1 MQKVLQRTAMAKRQ
15 AVRKAEIA
23 KEKKKMQEA
32 VLARIQSVQVNRKI
46 ADQVRE
52 ARRHRR
58 EDWELGPLAPRRD
71 VGGARKTYGTTVA
84 ERMRQFP
91 VHADRRLKYA
101 PFAAGDRVV
110 LLKGRDKGK
119 IGEVKEVNDE
129 SQTVT
134 INGLN
139 IAEVPVPDHLL
150 GNPEL
155 GMADS
160 PYRTIEIP
168 TPFTDV
174 RLVYAL
180 PDPKTG
186 IKRDVIIENIVRKP
200 TMRDGKVIYH
210 RFIPGTKT
218 MIPWKT
224 SKGAEH
230 MDQPADT
237 LRILVDE
244 RSFVPTLLR
253 PPMPN
258 TVINE
263 LRNQYSYFRDR
274 HDPEYVARKVAE
286 DVQQKGS
293 SIETLKMMTPVKE
306 LNARIR
312 RANRAR
318 GRQPIEDDVLA
329 AIGERMAL
337 EAKKRELKSEATK
350 NAHAL
355 KTPGKVATRVSAQ

>member
-15 AVRKAEIA
+15 AARKAEIA
-23 KEKKKMQEA
+23 AEKKKLRES
-32 VLARIQSVQVNRKI
+32 VVSRLQSVQVNQKV

-58 EDWELGPLAPRRD
+58 ENWELGPLAPRRD
-71 VGGARKTYGTTVA
+71 VGGEKKLYGTVVA

-91 VHADRRLKYA
+91 VHPDRRLKFT
-101 PFAAGDRVV
+101 PFATGDRVV

-119 IGEVKEVNDE
+119 IGEIKEVHDE
-129 SQTVT
+129 SQTLT
-134 INGLN
+134 ISGLN
-139 IAEVPVPDHLL
+139 TAEVPVPDHLQ
-150 GNPEL
+150 GQPEL
-155 GMADS
+155 GLMDR

-168 TPFTDV
+168 TPFAEV
-174 RLVYAL
+174 RLVYPL

-186 IKRDVIIENIVRKP
+186 IKRDVIIQNVVREP
-200 TMRDGKVIYH
+200 VIRDDKVTY
-210 RFIPGTKT
+210 RRYIPGTKIE
-218 MIPWKT
+218 IPWKT
-224 SKGAEH
+224 PKRTEYA
-230 MDQPADT
+230 DQPADT

-258 TVINE
+258 SVINE
-263 LRNQYSYFRDR
+263 LRNQFSYFRDR

-286 DVQQKGS
+286 DELQKGKGVES
-293 SIETLKMMTPVKE
+293 LKMMTPLKE

-318 GRQPIEDDVLA
+318 GRQPIDRSVLA
-329 AIGERMAL
+329 AIGERMAIVM
-337 EAKKRELKSEATK
+337 EKNSAKKSAKSA
-350 NAHAL
+350 ARA
-355 KTPGKVATRVSAQ
+355 